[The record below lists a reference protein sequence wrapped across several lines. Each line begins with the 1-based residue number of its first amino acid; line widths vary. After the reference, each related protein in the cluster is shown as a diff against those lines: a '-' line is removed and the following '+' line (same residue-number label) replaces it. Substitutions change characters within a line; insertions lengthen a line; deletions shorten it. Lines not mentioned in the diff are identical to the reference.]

1 MRLSLILLAGL
12 ALAAAGCDRKPEAP
26 AASPPATAPDPDAP
40 APGTQAAEAI
50 GADSDDNAAVLPPD
64 KKPH

>member
-1 MRLSLILLAGL
+1 MRLSLIVLFGL
-12 ALAAAGCDRKPEAP
+12 ALTAAGCDRKPEPPAP
-26 AASPPATAPDPDAP
+26 AATTPDPSAP

-64 KKPH
+64 KNPH

>member
-1 MRLSLILLAGL
+1 MRLSLIAVLSLI
-12 ALAAAGCDRKPEAP
+12 LAAAGCDRKPEPP
-26 AASPPATAPDPDAP
+26 AAPPPATAPDPNAP

-50 GADSDDNAAVLPPD
+50 GVDSDDNAVVLPPD